1 MTDDLTKKI
10 LDEIMR
16 SLKAVAKK
24 SLSDFGD
31 DVLPKVSKAI
41 IIAALISS
49 QLPKK
54 KCIPQSTIINNYYF
68 GRLFL

>member
-1 MTDDLTKKI
+1 MTDDLTKRI
-10 LDEIMR
+10 LDEVMC

-24 SLSDFGD
+24 SLSEFGN

-41 IIAALISS
+41 IIAVLISS
-49 QLPKK
+49 QFSKK
-54 KCIPQSTIINNYYF
+54 KHVPQSTIINNYYF

>member
-1 MTDDLTKKI
+1 MTDDLTKRI
-10 LDEIMR
+10 LDEVVR
-16 SLKAVAKK
+16 SLKAAAKK
-24 SLSDFGD
+24 SLSDIGD
-31 DVLPKVSKAI
+31 DMLPKVSKAI

-54 KCIPQSTIINNYYF
+54 KHVPQTTIINNYYF